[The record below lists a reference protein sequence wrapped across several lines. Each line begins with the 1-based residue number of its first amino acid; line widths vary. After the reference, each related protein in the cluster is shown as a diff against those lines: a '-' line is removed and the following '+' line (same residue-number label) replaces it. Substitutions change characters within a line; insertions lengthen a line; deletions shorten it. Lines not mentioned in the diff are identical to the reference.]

1 MADHAARLGDDAA
14 RTAPP
19 PVGEGALMSARD
31 RRYAMFLLLLIYTF
45 NFLDRQVINILA
57 EPIKIE
63 LGLADWQIGV
73 MTGLAFA
80 LLYSVLGIPIARV
93 AEHGDRPRIIALSVL
108 VWSSFTVACSFVT
121 NFWQL
126 VLARFGVGVGEAGCT
141 PPAHSLISD
150 YMPREKRAS
159 GLAFYAMGTPLGSLL
174 GMALGGVIADAY
186 GWRAAFLAAGAP
198 GLLLAILAATTL
210 HEPRR
215 KLRAAL
221 AAKAAQRPKFAD
233 ACRELAT
240 KRTFWLIAFAAA
252 VQAFVTYGQTAF
264 TASFFLRSHAAE
276 LASLGAAF
284 GLKSAGFLG
293 IALGLTSGLG
303 GILGAVLGGRLSDR
317 LIAKDLRAHVY
328 LPAVFAGL
336 ALPFVVSAMLVP
348 SAVLAIFLLAG
359 AAFLN
364 TAWFG
369 PVYASIQGLVRPET
383 RATAAAVLLF
393 ILNLIGLG
401 FGPLAVG
408 AISDLLATSGGMGA
422 AEGLRW
428 AKIIGE
434 LVIVVSIVLFWLAA
448 RTIRDET
455 VS

>member
-1 MADHAARLGDDAA
+1 MADAAERRGEAVAHGPADTILGDK
-14 RTAPP
+14 
-19 PVGEGALMSARD
+19 E
-31 RRYAMFLLLLIYTF
+31 RRFAMLLLLLVYTF

-57 EPIKIE
+57 EPIKLE

-73 MTGLAFA
+73 MTGLSFA
-80 LLYSVLGIPIARV
+80 LLYSVLGIPIARI
-93 AEHGDRPRIIALSVL
+93 AETGHRPRIIALSVM
-108 VWSSFTVACSFVT
+108 VWSTFTVACSFVV
-121 NFWQL
+121 NFPQL
-126 VLARFGVGVGEAGCT
+126 ILARFGVGVGEAGCT

-150 YMPREKRAS
+150 YVPKEKRAS
-159 GLAFYAMGTPLGSLL
+159 ALAFYAMGTPLGSLL
-174 GMALGGVIADAY
+174 GMALGGLVADAY
-186 GWRAAFLAAGAP
+186 GWRVAFLIAGAP
-198 GLLLAILAATTL
+198 GLLLALLTVTTL
-210 HEPRR
+210 PEPRR
-215 KLRAAL
+215 RLGAAL
-221 AAKAAQRPKFAD
+221 AAKAAQRPRFRE

-240 KRTFWLIAFAAA
+240 KRTFWLIAFASA

-264 TASFFLRSHAAE
+264 TASFFLRNHAAE
-276 LASLGAAF
+276 LAALGAGF

-293 IALGLTSGLG
+293 IAIGLTSGAA

-317 LIAKDLRAHVY
+317 LIAKDLRAHVW
-328 LPAVFAGL
+328 LPAAFAGL
-336 ALPFVVSAMLVP
+336 ALPFVVAAMLVP
-348 SAVLAIFLLAG
+348 STVLGILLLAG

-408 AISDLLATSGGMGA
+408 VISDLLAGPAGLGA

-428 AKIIGE
+428 AKIVGE
-434 LVIVVSIVLFWLAA
+434 LVIVVSIGLFLLAA
-448 RTIRDET
+448 KSIREET

>member
-1 MADHAARLGDDAA
+1 MADDAVRAGTSLPETASAAEAVSGHR
-14 RTAPP
+14 
-19 PVGEGALMSARD
+19 GAMW
-31 RRYAMFLLLLIYTF
+31 LLLLIYTF

-57 EPIKIE
+57 EPIKLE
-63 LGLADWQIGV
+63 LGLADWQLGV

-80 LLYSVLGIPIARV
+80 LLYSVLGIPIARL
-93 AEHGDRPRIIALSVL
+93 AEHGDRPRIIAASVF

-121 NFWQL
+121 SFPQMI
-126 VLARFGVGVGEAGCT
+126 LARFGVGIGEAGCS

-159 GLAFYAMGTPLGSLL
+159 GLAFYAMGTPLGTLL

-186 GWRAAFLAAGAP
+186 GWRAAFLVAGAP
-198 GLLLAILAATTL
+198 GLLLALLAATTL

-215 KLRAAL
+215 KLRAAI
-221 AAKAAQRPKFAD
+221 AQKAAQRPKFAD

-252 VQAFVTYGQTAF
+252 FQAFVTYGQTAF
-264 TASFFLRSHAAE
+264 TASFFLRNHTAE
-276 LASLGAAF
+276 LASLGGMF

-293 IALGLTSGLG
+293 IAIGLTSGVA

-328 LPAVFAGL
+328 LPAAFAAL
-336 ALPFVVSAMLVP
+336 ALPFVVGAMLAP
-348 SAVLAIFLLAG
+348 SAAVGILLLAG

-393 ILNLIGLG
+393 TLNLIGLG

-408 AISDLLATSGGMGA
+408 AISDLLATTGGLGA

-434 LVIVVSIVLFWLAA
+434 GVIVVSIVLFLLAA
-448 RTIRDET
+448 KTIDEET